1 MKINSG
7 NAPSLSISNEDNDLS
22 SVAAGNT
29 ADASWFSA
37 ALQVPEKKADTQDN
51 QSWINKLTSLTEAAS
66 GQSNQA
72 DRALARASRSLDSRT
87 VMDANRTLSSY
98 YLESLLNAKL
108 VGKGVQSL
116 EKLTNLQ

>member
-1 MKINSG
+1 MKINAT
-7 NAPSLSISNEDNDLS
+7 NAPSLTSTGDAINSGS
-22 SVAAGNT
+22 SELNSSDAA
-29 ADASWFSA
+29 WFSA
-37 ALQVPEKKADTQDN
+37 ALPPQAKMPNIDN
-51 QSWINKLTSLTEAAS
+51 QSWIGKLSSLSTVAN

-72 DRALARASRSLDSRT
+72 DRALAKASRSLDPQS

-108 VGKGVQSL
+108 VAKGVQSL

>member
-1 MKINSG
+1 MRINSG
-7 NAPSLSISNEDNDLS
+7 DAPSLVISALDNELS
-22 SVAAGNT
+22 SVNGNK

-37 ALQVPEKKADTQDN
+37 ALQAPEKKAASQDN
-51 QSWINKLTSLTEAAS
+51 QSWINKIADLTDMAS
-66 GQSNQA
+66 SQSSQA
-72 DRALARASRSLDSRT
+72 DRVLAKASRSLDSRS
-87 VMDANRTLSSY
+87 VMEANRTLSSY

>member
-1 MKINSG
+1 MKITSG
-7 NAPSLSISNEDNDLS
+7 NTPSLAISTGDNHLS
-22 SVAAGNT
+22 SAASST

-37 ALQVPEKKADTQDN
+37 ALKAPAKAPDAADN
-51 QSWINKLTSLTEAAS
+51 QPWINKISQLTETAS
-66 GQSNQA
+66 GHSNQA
-72 DRALARASRSLDSRT
+72 DRALAKASRSLDSRS

>member
-7 NAPSLSISNEDNDLS
+7 NAPSLSISNGDNDLS

-72 DRALARASRSLDSRT
+72 DRALAKASRSLDSRT

>member
-7 NAPSLSISNEDNDLS
+7 NTPSLAISAGDNDLRS
-22 SVAAGNT
+22 AASNT

-37 ALQVPEKKADTQDN
+37 ALQTPAKTADASDN
-51 QSWINKLTSLTEAAS
+51 QSWINTLTHLSETAS
-66 GQSNQA
+66 GQSKQA
-72 DRALARASRSLDSRT
+72 DRALAKASRSLDSRS
-87 VMDANRTLSSY
+87 VMEANRTLSSY

>member
-1 MKINSG
+1 MKINRG
-7 NAPSLSISNEDNDLS
+7 EAPSLVISSGDNDLS
-22 SVAAGNT
+22 SVNANK

-37 ALQVPEKKADTQDN
+37 ALQAPEKKSDTQEN
-51 QSWINKLTSLTEAAS
+51 QSWINKLADLTDTAS
-66 GQSNQA
+66 GQSRQA
-72 DRALARASRSLDSRT
+72 DKALAKASRSLDSRS

>member
-1 MKINSG
+1 MKITGG
-7 NAPSLSISNEDNDLS
+7 NAPSLAISSGDNDLS
-22 SVAAGNT
+22 SVAGNT

-37 ALQVPEKKADTQDN
+37 ALQAPATTADVPDN
-51 QSWINKLTSLTEAAS
+51 HAWINKLTSLTETAS
-66 GQSNQA
+66 GQSRQA
-72 DRALARASRSLDSRT
+72 DRALAKASRSLDSRT
-87 VMDANRTLSSY
+87 VMEANRTLSSY

>member
-7 NAPSLSISNEDNDLS
+7 NAPSLSISNGDNDLS

-72 DRALARASRSLDSRT
+72 DRALAKASRSLDSRT
-87 VMDANRTLSSY
+87 VMDATRTLSSY

>member
-7 NAPSLSISNEDNDLS
+7 DTPSLVISAGDNDLS
-22 SVAAGNT
+22 SVNGNK

-37 ALQVPEKKADTQDN
+37 ALQAPEEKSAPQDN
-51 QSWINKLTSLTEAAS
+51 QFWINKLADLTDRAS
-66 GQSNQA
+66 DQSSQA
-72 DRALARASRSLDSRT
+72 DKALAKASRSLDSRS

>member
-7 NAPSLSISNEDNDLS
+7 NAPSLAISTGDNDLS
-22 SVAAGNT
+22 SVAGNT

-37 ALQVPEKKADTQDN
+37 ALQAPEKKADTQDN
-51 QSWINKLTSLTEAAS
+51 QSWINKLTSLTDAAS
-66 GQSNQA
+66 GQSHQA
-72 DRALARASRSLDSRT
+72 DRALAKASRSLDSRT

>member
-1 MKINSG
+1 MKITAG
-7 NAPSLSISNEDNDLS
+7 NAPSLAISAGDHDVS
-22 SVAAGNT
+22 SAPGHT

-37 ALQVPEKKADTQDN
+37 ALQAPAKSAGNDN
-51 QSWINKLTSLTEAAS
+51 QSWINKVASLSEAAS
-66 GQSNQA
+66 GHANQA
-72 DRALARASRSLDSRT
+72 DRALAKVSRSLDSQN

>member
-1 MKINSG
+1 MKINAG
-7 NAPSLSISNEDNDLS
+7 NPPSLAISAGNNDLS
-22 SVAAGNT
+22 SAPGST

-37 ALQVPEKKADTQDN
+37 ALQTPAKSASSDN
-51 QSWINKLTSLTEAAS
+51 QSWINKVSSLSEAAN
-66 GQSNQA
+66 GHANQA
-72 DRALARASRSLDSRT
+72 DRALAKVSRSLDSQS

>member
-1 MKINSG
+1 MKINAG
-7 NAPSLSISNEDNDLS
+7 NTPSLAISTGDSDLS
-22 SVAAGNT
+22 SAATNT

-37 ALQVPEKKADTQDN
+37 ALQAPGKSAETPDN
-51 QSWINKLTSLTEAAS
+51 QSWINKLTSLSETAS
-66 GQSNQA
+66 GQSNNA
-72 DRALARASRSLDSRT
+72 DRALAKASRSLDSRSI
-87 VMDANRTLSSY
+87 MDANRTLSSY

>member
-1 MKINSG
+1 MKINTG
-7 NAPSLSISNEDNDLS
+7 NAPSLATNPGDNVVSTATS
-22 SVAAGNT
+22 ST

-37 ALQVPEKKADTQDN
+37 ALQTPATKADLQDN
-51 QSWINKLTSLTEAAS
+51 QAWITKLTHLTQAAS
-66 GQSNQA
+66 GQAHQA
-72 DRALARASRSLDSRT
+72 DRALAKASRSIDAKS

-116 EKLTNLQ
+116 EKLTNMQ

>member
-7 NAPSLSISNEDNDLS
+7 NAPSLAISTRDNDLS
-22 SVAAGNT
+22 SVAGNT

-37 ALQVPEKKADTQDN
+37 ALQAPEKKADTQDN
-51 QSWINKLTSLTEAAS
+51 QSWINKLTSLTDAAS

-72 DRALARASRSLDSRT
+72 DRALAKASRSLDSRT

>member
-1 MKINSG
+1 MKINRG
-7 NAPSLSISNEDNDLS
+7 EAPSLVIRSVDNDLS
-22 SVAAGNT
+22 AITGT
-29 ADASWFSA
+29 EADASWFSA
-37 ALQVPEKKADTQDN
+37 ALQAPEKKAVPQDN
-51 QSWINKLTSLTEAAS
+51 QFWINKLADLTDTAS
-66 GQSNQA
+66 GQSGQA
-72 DRALARASRSLDSRT
+72 DRALAKASRSLDSRS

>member
-1 MKINSG
+1 MKINTG
-7 NAPSLSISNEDNDLS
+7 NAPSLATIAGDDDFS
-22 SVAAGNT
+22 SSASST

-37 ALQVPEKKADTQDN
+37 ALQAPAKKADSTN
-51 QSWINKLTSLTEAAS
+51 NESWINKITSLSETAS

-72 DRALARASRSLDSRT
+72 DRALAKASRSLDSQN